1 MNSKDKVLV
10 IGAGIAGMEASL
22 LLANAGRSVLL
33 VERLSLTGGNTIKNE
48 DSFPNLECSTCMI
61 APIQQDILQNPN
73 IDLMTLSTVK
83 GVEGEV
89 GNFNVTIDKRARY
102 VSLVDCIGCGMCYEP
117 CPVTLKNEW
126 EENLSEKKAIYVP
139 CDGALPNVPAID
151 PKHCL
156 QLNGKKSCNACVE
169 ACMFG
174 AIDLSEKDEEI
185 QVDVGAIIVATG
197 FDLFDA
203 GKLSNLGYGEFPGVY
218 TSMEFERLFASNG
231 PTSGELVLRGEGK
244 SPVSIAIVHCVGRKE
259 VGYCSGVC
267 CMDSF
272 KYSHFLKNKL
282 PDAKVYNIYSDIC
295 LPNKTYQ
302 IFYNKIKGEGGG
314 FIFQSSPEDI
324 EIKEN
329 GGKLSV
335 NLTDGNSAAKSLDV
349 DMVILACAIVPGIES
364 EDLAKNLGIELDG
377 KGFFLTRKEDI
388 GTVETKRAGIFVVGC
403 AEGPK
408 DIQNSVIQAEAAVG
422 KAILIGEINEK

>member
-1 MNSKDKVLV
+1 MNSKDKILV

-33 VERLSLTGGNTIKNE
+33 VEKLSLTGGNTIKNE

-73 IDLMTLSTVK
+73 IEVMTLSTVK
-83 GVEGEV
+83 KVEGEA
-89 GNFNVTIDKRARY
+89 GNFNVTIDKKARY

-139 CDGALPNVPAID
+139 CEGSLPNVPAID
-151 PKHCL
+151 PEHCL

-174 AIDLSEKDEEI
+174 AIDLSEKDEEV
-185 QVDVGAIIVATG
+185 QVDVGAVIVATG
-197 FDLFDA
+197 FDMFDA
-203 GKLSNLGYGEFPGVY
+203 GKISNLGYGKFPGVY

-231 PTSGELVLRGEGK
+231 PTSGELVLRGGGE
-244 SPVSIAIVHCVGRKE
+244 SPRSIAIIHCVGRKE
-259 VGYCSGVC
+259 LGYCSGVC

-324 EIKEN
+324 EIKESS
-329 GGKLSV
+329 GKLGV
-335 NLTDGNSAAKSLDV
+335 NLTDRNGAAESLDV
-349 DMVILACAIVPGIES
+349 DMVILACAIVPGKES
-364 EDLAKNLGIELDG
+364 ENLAESLGIELDG
-377 KGFFLTRKEDI
+377 KGFFLTRKEDV
-388 GTVETKRAGIFVVGC
+388 GTVETSKAGIFVVGC

-422 KAILIGEINEK
+422 KAILIGEINGK